1 MLVVHGGGGWR
12 WVVASGGTDWYCDSD
27 RFSDSYCA
35 LNALFKGQYKIIKRQ
50 KCLSGPG
57 QNNGPKN
64 DLK

>member
-1 MLVVHGGGGWR
+1 M
-12 WVVASGGTDWYCDSD
+12 VASGGTDWYCDSD

-35 LNALFKGQYKIIKRQ
+35 LNALFKGQYKIIQRQ
-50 KCLSGPG
+50 KCPSGPG